1 MSSIENILGNIKN
14 KSNPTK
20 SPEIKANAGIREI
33 GNTGKLEYGITG
45 ILESGKAGK
54 TSKTIQKLTSG
65 NYRKF
70 TMMVRSDLL
79 QKIKAL
85 NMNNSH
91 EQGRFIPE
99 YVTLEEI
106 ITYYFENHK
115 VS

>member
-33 GNTGKLEYGITG
+33 GNTGL
-45 ILESGKAGK
+45 LESGKSGK
-54 TSKTIQKLTSG
+54 TPKTIQKLTSG

-99 YVTLEEI
+99 YITLEEI
-106 ITYYFENHK
+106 ITYYFEK
-115 VS
+115 KDS